1 MIKVFVLDSQGFLLQ
16 GVEVVL
22 YQTLFKSKQYGTT
35 DKGVVFFNI
44 TEDDRYQA
52 QTDSPPGASGWFQT
66 QNLSAETAIRARI
79 EAPEFRVPIAPP
91 PAPEPSPE
99 PLPPPSPLEQKKS
112 GAGIYYLL
120 PIPMFAKLRRLRERF
135 LKRWHRRL
143 HPLI

>member
-22 YQTLFKSKQYGTT
+22 YQNLFKSKQYGTT

-91 PAPEPSPE
+91 PE
-99 PLPPPSPLEQKKS
+99 PSPLEQKKS